1 MTIMPDPASAVIAVQ
16 NLDIWLART
25 FSILVA
31 FTSLGIAYGAGVVFK
46 WYLIL
51 FREELATWRLLTP
64 EQRMCTAGAKPTFNT
79 HAIVIV
85 TVAVALECV
94 PWAILD
100 VGQAF
105 NLVVDGWGAIVGII
119 GTLILPLLGYKS
131 VQTITSGKASVATI
145 QGGQQ

>member
-1 MTIMPDPASAVIAVQ
+1 MPDPTSIVAVTQ
-16 NLDIWLART
+16 SLDVWLART

-46 WYLIL
+46 WYLLL
-51 FREELATWRLLTP
+51 FREEIATWRLLTP
-64 EQRMCTAGAKPTFNT
+64 EQRMCTTGVKPTFNT

-85 TVAVALECV
+85 TVAVALECI

-105 NLVVDGWGAIVGII
+105 NLIVDGWGAIVGII
-119 GTLILPLLGYKS
+119 GTLILPLLGFKS
-131 VQTITSGKASVATI
+131 VQTITAGKTSVATVNGAS
-145 QGGQQ
+145 Q